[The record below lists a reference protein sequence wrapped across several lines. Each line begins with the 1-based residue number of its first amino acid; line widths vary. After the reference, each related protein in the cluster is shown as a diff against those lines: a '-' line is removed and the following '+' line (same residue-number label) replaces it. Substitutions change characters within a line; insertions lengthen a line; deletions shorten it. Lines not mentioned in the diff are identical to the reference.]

1 MTNVQLTVRGEVP
14 DAAAAYVL
22 GKMQHAAG
30 RIPDRV
36 HVVLTVAA
44 NPANETPATV
54 EAEADVAGS
63 PVHVHAAA
71 PSVSEAVDVAA
82 DRLRR
87 QLTDLRERARAR
99 RRTKTAA
106 RSLHNDDREERDDG

>member
-30 RIPDRV
+30 RTPDRV

-44 NPANETPATV
+44 NPANEAPATV

-71 PSVSEAVDVAA
+71 ASVNEAVDEAA

-99 RRTKTAA
+99 RRTKTVGTPPEE
-106 RSLHNDDREERDDG
+106 DQPEERDDD